1 MFIVQLLKIL
11 FFVAFIYMLYNLIR
25 YLFRAG
31 KVLHDKRMEEE
42 KTSRQ
47 NIHEGRT
54 RARNRKD
61 TIELD
66 KDQYKVE

>member
-11 FFVAFIYMLYNLIR
+11 FFAAFIYMLYNLIR
-25 YLFRAG
+25 YLIRAG

-42 KTSRQ
+42 KTSQQ

>member
-11 FFVAFIYMLYNLIR
+11 FFATFIYMLYNLIR
-25 YLFRAG
+25 YLIRAG
-31 KVLHDKRMEEE
+31 KVLHDKRMEEG
-42 KTSRQ
+42 KTSQQ
-47 NIHEGRT
+47 NI
-54 RARNRKD
+54 RAERMHAWNRKD